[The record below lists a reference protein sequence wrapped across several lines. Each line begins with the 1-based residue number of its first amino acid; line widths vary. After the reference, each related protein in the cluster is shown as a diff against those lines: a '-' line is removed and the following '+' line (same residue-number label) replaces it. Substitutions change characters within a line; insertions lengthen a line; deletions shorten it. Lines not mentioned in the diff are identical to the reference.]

1 MEDREL
7 RNRIQRSDPAGSSV
21 ETRSVSDE
29 SVRRMLENIVEQPIT
44 RPTNGSGNRGARLV
58 LSIAAVAALAF
69 GAFAVFGNLSPAG
82 PSLAL
87 SLGESNAM
95 SSCIQISADI
105 MRDMPLAFAGTVTAV
120 DGDNVT
126 IDVDEWFKGGDAA
139 VVELSAPQGMQA
151 LIGGIDFEVGGEYLI
166 TASEGTVNYC
176 GFSGPATPEL
186 RAVFNEAFPG

>member
-1 MEDREL
+1 MDDREL
-7 RNRIQRSDPAGSSV
+7 RNRIQRSDPAGSGV

-29 SVRRMLENIVEQPIT
+29 SVRRMLENIVEQPVSN
-44 RPTNGSGNRGARLV
+44 PTSGNRGARFV
-58 LSIAAVAALAF
+58 VAVAAVAALAF
-69 GAFAVFGNLSPAG
+69 GAFAVFGNTSPAG
-82 PSLAL
+82 PPLAL
-87 SLGESNAM
+87 SLGETNSI

-120 DGDNVT
+120 DGDKVT

-151 LIGGIDFEVGGEYLI
+151 LIDGIDFEVGGEYLI

-186 RAVFNEAFPG
+186 RAVFDEAFPG